1 MESDGLSQYSF
12 VDFDEREITSSEIVF
27 EKVWYSYVTFIGS
40 KLGIDGQIK
49 LKMVSVMFPIRSKL
63 DYVALFILKRAQIDK
78 LL

>member
-27 EKVWYSYVTFIGS
+27 EKVWYSYVIFIGS

-63 DYVALFILKRAQIDK
+63 DYVALLILKRAQIDK